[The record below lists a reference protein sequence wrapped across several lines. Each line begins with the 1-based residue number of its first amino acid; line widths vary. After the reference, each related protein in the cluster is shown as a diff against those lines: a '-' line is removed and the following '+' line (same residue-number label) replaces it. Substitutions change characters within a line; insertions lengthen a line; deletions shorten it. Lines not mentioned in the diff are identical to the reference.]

1 MSTFWMVPV
10 LQENTWCGLA
20 AAGSLIPNG
29 VGSYPRQLLVFET
42 VGSVRHVLTRQL
54 GISRLFREV
63 TRARIFHE
71 PDDWLQLGYE
81 MQASVGNDK
90 PRL

>member
-1 MSTFWMVPV
+1 MVPV

-42 VGSVRHVLTRQL
+42 VGAVRHVLTRQL
-54 GISRLFREV
+54 GISRLLREE
-63 TRARIFHE
+63 ARPWVFHE
-71 PDDWLQLGYE
+71 PDGWLQLGYQI
-81 MQASVGNDK
+81 QASVGNDK